1 MSLFIFSERHNNRC
15 TLLFSSLAWVLWGRV
30 YTIYKPPRWV
40 TPPPPHPRL
49 PHHCRIITYTG
60 HQSLAPKW
68 LCVFWEWVGGY
79 TERRKTPRE
88 VSMVDIQ
95 AVSWR
100 GGCSP
105 IRRQLGLFQMYSLYS
120 VLLHLQCSTNCLA
133 KIVFLKWLWNSFA
146 RWRHC
151 EGMRGDLCIFFL
163 FSYAVTY
170 LLTQV

>member
-1 MSLFIFSERHNNRC
+1 MSLFIFSEKHNDRS

-40 TPPPPHPRL
+40 TPPPPPNRL

-68 LCVFWEWVGGY
+68 LCFFGGVGGY

-95 AVSWR
+95 AVSGK
-100 GGCSP
+100 GGCIL
-105 IRRQLGLFQMYSLYS
+105 IRRQQRKLGLFQMYSLYG
-120 VLLHLQCSTNCLA
+120 VLLHLQCSTNFLA
-133 KIVFLKWLWNSFA
+133 KIVFLKWL
-146 RWRHC
+146 
-151 EGMRGDLCIFFL
+151 
-163 FSYAVTY
+163 
-170 LLTQV
+170 